1 MLGMENLKYFGPI
14 FYKYSFGQAIEVG
27 YLSDYQIVVVGVNS
41 SMVKDLIE
49 EREIVAVDPDLATD
63 ANCKEHW
70 SETVSNPS
78 Q

>member
-14 FYKYSFGQAIEVG
+14 SYKYSFGQAIEVG

-49 EREIVAVDPDLATD
+49 EREIFAVDPDLVID
-63 ANCKEHW
+63 ANCKEY
-70 SETVSNPS
+70 
-78 Q
+78 